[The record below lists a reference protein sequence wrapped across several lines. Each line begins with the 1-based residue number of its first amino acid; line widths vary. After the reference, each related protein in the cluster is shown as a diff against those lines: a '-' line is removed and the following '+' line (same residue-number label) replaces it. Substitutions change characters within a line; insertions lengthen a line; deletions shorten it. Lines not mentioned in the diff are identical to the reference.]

1 MFNGIFHLWLMSKL
15 QKTKQKIHAEFCRSG
30 GIVSRVVWVLQ
41 VHVGPMRSTSVG
53 WLKLKSSDPND
64 HPIIEPN
71 YLSTGNA
78 ASPCS
83 DVSLFPASF
92 SS

>member
-1 MFNGIFHLWLMSKL
+1 MLNLEVDLVGL
-15 QKTKQKIHAEFCRSG
+15 C
-30 GIVSRVVWVLQ
+30 WVLQ

-71 YLSTGNA
+71 YLSTGTCSLSLLCQLISCLFQYLFNT
-78 ASPCS
+78 SPEVLVGTLLLIS
-83 DVSLFPASF
+83 HL
-92 SS
+92 

>member
-1 MFNGIFHLWLMSKL
+1 MLNLEVDLVGL
-15 QKTKQKIHAEFCRSG
+15 C
-30 GIVSRVVWVLQ
+30 WVLQ

-71 YLSTGNA
+71 YLSTGTA

-83 DVSLFPASF
+83 GSLFPACF
-92 SS
+92 STYSTPVLKCWLVHCYLFLIYKSQLV